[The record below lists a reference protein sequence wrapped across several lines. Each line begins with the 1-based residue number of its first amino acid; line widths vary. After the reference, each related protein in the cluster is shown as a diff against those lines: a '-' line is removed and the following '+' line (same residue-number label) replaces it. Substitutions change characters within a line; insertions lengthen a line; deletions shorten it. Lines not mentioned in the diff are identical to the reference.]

1 MSRKS
6 PILLFAVAAIAT
18 VVSAPLQASARL
30 TYTMGDHSVPVAWPA
45 SAFPI
50 QYQVDRRVMDSLPNA
65 QTVIERSF
73 ETWASAPDTNI
84 SFQSMG
90 VGDGLVA
97 GEADHKN
104 TITLAEGLFKD
115 QYAIAMTTNWYDPN
129 GRLTQADIMIDSSL
143 VKSDY
148 NMQHALTHE
157 IGHLLG
163 LDHSAVLSAIMF
175 PYVPHGSDTPAL
187 DSDDRNGIANLY
199 PKSDPMLLG
208 GTLRGRVQGDSGAVF
223 AAQVVAVNAKGE
235 PVATSLSDQN
245 GDFILQTLPPGDYR
259 IYAEPLDGPVD
270 ARNMAGVYRLAN
282 ITAFPTHFC
291 DTGTI
296 HVDSGKVYGNLIVN
310 TAGAPPQLNPR
321 WIGVTTSSSDT
332 FNLTSIAQTVR
343 PGQSLNIAVAGDG
356 IIGGMT
362 TFRVMNPGFRRMSD
376 FRYAGNYVYATF
388 NVAPDAPGGSAV
400 ILASNGAN
408 QEATLTGGLRVQAAP
423 SKVRSA
429 HH

>member
-1 MSRKS
+1 
-6 PILLFAVAAIAT
+6 
-18 VVSAPLQASARL
+18 
-30 TYTMGDHSVPVAWPA
+30 MGDHSVQVSWPA

-50 QYQVDRRVMDSLPNA
+50 PYQVDRRVMNALPNA
-65 QTVIERSF
+65 QMVIDRSF
-73 ETWASAPDTNI
+73 ETWSSAPDTNI

-90 VGDGLVA
+90 VADGLVA

-104 TITLAEGLFKD
+104 TITLADGLFKD
-115 QYAIAMTTNWYDPN
+115 QYAIAMTTNWYDPKGN
-129 GRLTQADIMIDSSL
+129 LTQADIMIDATL
-143 VKSDY
+143 VRSDY

-163 LDHSAVLSAIMF
+163 LDHSAVLSAVMF
-175 PYVPHGSDTPAL
+175 PYVPHGSDAPAL

-199 PKSDPMLLG
+199 PKSDPTLVG

-223 AAQVVAVNAKGE
+223 AAQVVAVNSKGE

-245 GDFILQTLPPGDYR
+245 GDFVLQTLPAGDYR
-259 IYAEPLDGPVD
+259 LYAEPLDGPVD

-321 WIGVTTSSSDT
+321 WIGVTTPSSDSFT
-332 FNLTSIAQTVR
+332 LTSIAQTVR

-356 IIGGMT
+356 IVGGMT
-362 TFRVMNPGFRRMSD
+362 TFNVMNPGFRRMSD
-376 FRYAGNYVYATF
+376 FHYAGNYVYATF
-388 NVAPDAPGGSAV
+388 NIAPDAPGGSAV
-400 ILASNGAN
+400 ILASNGPT
-408 QEATLTGGLRVQAAP
+408 QEATLTGGLRIQSPPA
-423 SKVRSA
+423 KVRSA